1 MAKMIEIQNLDKIA
15 TPCYT
20 YDLGLLRSTLEVIKK
35 ATMTIPAFHVNYAL
49 KANYDPRVLEIISGS
64 GLGADTV
71 SGGEIKLAIDAGF
84 SPADILFAG
93 VGKTD
98 EEIEYALN
106 VGIGCFN
113 VESEPELE
121 VIAEIAA
128 RMGKTAP
135 VALRINPDI
144 DAHTH
149 HYITTGVAEN
159 KFGIAL
165 HHLDRVIEKVH
176 SLDSVQ
182 LIGLHFHIGS
192 QITTMEPYRL
202 LCERINGIVDGLADK
217 GIALKT
223 INVGGGLGIDY
234 DNPEANPI
242 TDFKAYFKTFAD
254 NLHVADGQTVHF
266 ELGRAIVGQCG
277 ALLTRVLYVKHGDN
291 KTFVITDAG
300 MTELMR
306 PALYGAYHRIVNLS
320 NPNGR
325 EIVADIVGPVC
336 ESTDVFGE
344 NRAIAEPKRGDILAI
359 LSAGAYG
366 ETMSSHYN
374 ARSLRPTLYI

>member
-1 MAKMIEIQNLDKIA
+1 MIKLTDIQNIA
-15 TPCYT
+15 TPCYS
-20 YDLGLLRSTLEVIKK
+20 YDLNLLRQTLEAVIK
-35 ATMTIPAFHVNYAL
+35 ASAVSPAFHVNYAL
-49 KANYDPRVLEIISGS
+49 KANYDPEVLDIISNFGF
-64 GLGADTV
+64 GADTV
-71 SGGEIKLAIDAGF
+71 SGGEIKLALEHGF
-84 SPADILFAG
+84 KPEDILFAG

-98 EEIEYALN
+98 EEIEYALS

-128 RMGKTAP
+128 RMGKVAP
-135 VALRINPDI
+135 VALRVNPDI

-165 HHLDRVIEKVH
+165 HHLDEVIERLK
-176 SLDSVQ
+176 SLKSVE
-182 LIGLHFHIGS
+182 LTGLHFHIGS

-202 LCERINGIVDGLADK
+202 LCERVNGIVSRLKDK
-217 GIALKT
+217 GISLKT

-234 DNPEANPI
+234 DNPEQNPI
-242 TDFKAYFKTFAD
+242 TDFESYFKTFAC
-254 NLHVADGQTVHF
+254 NLYVAEGQTVHF
-266 ELGRAIVGQCG
+266 ELGRALVAQCG
-277 ALLTRVLYVKHGDN
+277 RLLTRVLYVKQGDN

-306 PALYGAYHRIVNLS
+306 PALYGAYHKIVNLS
-320 NPNGR
+320 NPNAP

-344 NRAIAEPKRGDILAI
+344 NRTIASPKRGDILAI

-374 ARSLRPTLYI
+374 ARSLRSPLYI

>member
-1 MAKMIEIQNLDKIA
+1 MIKYPDFKGIA
-15 TPCYT
+15 TPCYI
-20 YDLGLLRSTLEVIKK
+20 YDLTLLRRTLDAVKE
-35 ATMTIPAFHVNYAL
+35 ATCNIPAFHVNYAL
-49 KANYDPRVLEIISGS
+49 KANYDPKVLNLIAGY
-64 GLGADTV
+64 GFGADTV
-71 SGGEIKLAIDAGF
+71 SAGEIKLALDHGF
-84 SPADILFAG
+84 KAENILFAG

-98 EEIEYALN
+98 EEIEYALSQ
-106 VGIGCFN
+106 GIGCFN
-113 VESEPELE
+113 VESEPELL

-135 VALRINPDI
+135 VALRVNPDI

-159 KFGIAL
+159 KFGIAM
-165 HHLDRVIEKVH
+165 HHLDRVVDK
-176 SLDSVQ
+176 LLTLKSVK
-182 LIGLHFHIGS
+182 LKGLHFHIGS

-202 LCERINGIVDGLADK
+202 LCERINGIINSLENK
-217 GIALKT
+217 GVKLDT

-234 DNPEANPI
+234 DNPDDKPI
-242 TDFKAYFKTFAD
+242 TDFKSYFKTFAE
-254 NLHVADGQTVHF
+254 NLHVEEGQTVHF
-266 ELGRAIVGQCG
+266 ELGRALVGQCG
-277 ALLTRVLYVKHGDN
+277 ELLTRVLYVKQGDD

-306 PALYGAYHRIVNLS
+306 PALYEAYHKIVNLS
-320 NPNGR
+320 KPTGAS
-325 EIVADIVGPVC
+325 IIADIVGPVC

-344 NRAIAEPKRGDILAI
+344 NRAIAAPERGDMLAI

-374 ARSLRPTLYI
+374 ARSLRPTIYM